1 MSGVD
6 FDIVLGTSHS
16 WWVRWETRDELGVD
30 TPTDLTGATAR
41 CQLRSAGGDLLVDM
55 SAASGGC
62 VIADP
67 AAGTILMTLVPADT
81 EGKSWRD
88 AVWALEVT
96 LPDSSVHELARGRVR
111 FLSEI
116 VR

>member
-1 MSGVD
+1 MI
-6 FDIVLGTSHS
+6 DIEMVLGTSYS

-30 TPTDLTGATAR
+30 TPKDLSGATAR
-41 CQLRSAGGDLLVDM
+41 CQLRSAGGDLLVDLT
-55 SAASGGC
+55 AASGGC

-81 EGKSWRD
+81 EGKSWRE